1 MSALLADAVVVVHLA
16 FIAFALLG
24 GLLVLRWPRASW
36 LHLPAA
42 GWAVLVETLGVSCPL
57 TPLEVRLRRA
67 AGLPGYEGG
76 FIERQVL
83 PVLYPADLTRELQV
97 ALGLAALL
105 ANLAIYAI
113 VLSRRAASAG

>member
-1 MSALLADAVVVVHLA
+1 MSALLADAVVVVHVA

-24 GLLVLRWPRASW
+24 GLLALRWPRAAW

-42 GWAVLVETLGVSCPL
+42 GWAVLVEWLGATCPL

-67 AGLPGYEGG
+67 AGAPGYEGG
-76 FIERQVL
+76 FIDRHVL

-105 ANLAIYAI
+105 ANVAIYAV
-113 VLSRRAASAG
+113 VLSRRAPSAG